1 MSATVISDAKAR
13 SSIEQALQSVADSA
27 EEQLAGL
34 EKCLELIDAHLRAG
48 GPGWAP
54 QNDEEWWWALRRLET
69 LQHYDRVATALKL
82 SQGSFN
88 AQLYTELRSANIIH
102 VAQSATSCGNFAAL
116 TVLLDS
122 HPYSLAPYILEILSC
137 APETFAA
144 KSIES
149 LLRQILSLQ
158 GAPPTLPRTSDW
170 VEINSVYTL
179 LRRQQDQQGN
189 NNNNG
194 KSNSFNP
201 PPAAL
206 VTATENLV
214 QAGTPRYSPPTET
227 QIASWAR
234 RRAVSVDRLT
244 GQLPAA
250 MELLETTRAVLHY
263 GPESQPVA
271 DLHRAAQQLL
281 MIVKLAAARSNSN
294 GSNDGNSSSDE
305 EERNDDQE
313 GGSNALFP
321 STATVWRMDLGSFAA
336 RDNVGRLQILFHL
349 TESDDLAEDIPR
361 IIIPFLNQLSTETK
375 PIRKIVRHALEA
387 EAATRLSWVVAFI
400 QLEAQ
405 RPAVFETAGDLASAA
420 CAAAYAC
427 HSFEAWSLQEKLL
440 HAAVEATESDTA
452 SEQDEKQAL
461 LATIAQVHGHLTAAR
476 VLTKHGLSTSLCGV
490 RDATMDDILI
500 MVRTL
505 LARVAR
511 AQPAESRWVDLW
523 ADLRTAQSSGLQALP
538 IEDIRAEMCRALLRC
553 GQLRPAQKH
562 LAALE
567 NTVLKEELVLD
578 AARDAVYSEE
588 NPDDATVRRALDV
601 LKTLPDSKAAL
612 EEASFIHAA
621 AKLRALGIEMPPL
634 QLRQQP
640 DKATLIQKAI
650 ATAPL
655 KALKDIEGLLELSK
669 SLKTGLKK
677 AAVLSLIAEAALA
690 LGQPRLAEDV
700 AMQLAY
706 EGSREGWQIAA
717 RVAMEEPCSSES
729 ERRRLLAYAMR
740 FASAEELEG
749 QLHCWQASDSGAAGD
764 SEIWS
769 IPEHTGSL
777 STSKDTASGRDIV
790 TTPYMQP
797 LKEALDTIL
806 LIGSGS
812 AEDGLLA
819 CSCLHTL
826 GVEGQKQ
833 WAASV
838 QMQRVGL
845 DPAAL
850 RQAYIVGIASASMLA
865 LVSTQ
870 HQQQALEERLET
882 PADTT
887 AQGAAEKHPTD
898 ATYTYRELLF
908 LSPQELLSAALH
920 VLSAT
925 TTAEEAA
932 SKKSVNVIDLEYL
945 ESFILDMCQ
954 HLVSCADAQRVAQL
968 LPGHYSAE
976 NWMEGGAEAQRS
988 VVLQLAASA
997 GRGEKTTIVHSV
1009 DGGDEEEEE
1018 EILGAAD
1025 NEDVS
1030 ITATGRQASLEEALT
1045 LAERCGVDFRE
1056 VQLAYA
1062 IAVLTR
1068 MVHHRQ
1074 LKKNSPSGQASASL
1088 QAAAERDVAN
1098 VWSSLLETKPIETV
1112 SAILSQVY
1120 PQLSTAGSSK
1130 VEVEWLVWVLHL
1142 CGECFQHC
1150 ASVTTPTAATI
1161 DTPSISQEE
1170 YTAASGVLDGLAE
1183 AITALH
1189 AACTHADVN
1198 IFLNPTMHL
1207 LKERYSEASSITPI
1221 DTLSAAVIQQ
1231 LLEHC
1236 EYTIAAALAFAVDA
1250 VAKQHAVALDI
1261 SSRSS
1266 TSFYYPVTA
1275 STVYVVTLCKELSAL
1290 AMAEGVQAQQ
1300 RTKLEEL
1307 FRGASTADCIAT
1319 AAFTCLNGPPPIKF
1333 PSEPLPVFLSPRQSL
1348 AVLESA
1354 LAALRSASE
1363 TSSTPSTATFLQ
1375 KERVRLTVLLQIE
1388 ATCQDDLLE
1397 HQVQYLQ
1404 TLIPELREEIGE
1416 EDTAAAAAYDAMT
1429 AGSQKLKLLINFLST
1444 LFSDGCSFGAIT
1456 NIAEACKEIGSW
1468 VVKAVEDEEIVFQ
1481 AAENAVNNALG
1492 ALQGGSPSTTS
1503 AISTEDVQ
1511 PLSVGDAVQ
1520 NLYGVIRALDILPDS
1535 MDHLLETTRSRVWSL
1550 LQTHAAE
1557 HQSGSTDAAAV
1568 EAHLQVIQMLGS
1580 LGYTMWQGWQ
1590 PPEGAVTISSTT
1602 GAAYKHA
1609 ETLLHSRAAAA
1620 LAASWPSALKQAAI
1634 TPEDFSSLES
1644 TESALMKLVD
1654 SAATV
1659 EQLSAVVVV
1668 LSEVLDGAF
1677 IGCSSE
1683 GDDNDNDNGTLALDP
1698 LHEVWTRTLTALLT
1712 QGSLDTVIAALD
1724 VAAAAAITTSSGAT
1738 EVSKKQRVLVREG
1751 GAEALVA
1758 AADSA
1763 LGTVAAAAV
1772 ALLLPYRRIQHNEWA
1787 KIVSLQSG
1795 DDLQGLPGLTP
1806 LAVAAL
1812 HRQGL
1817 IADLARQNPGVFK
1830 QVCRALLEKDD
1841 AAFFAVPRGSTNTGS
1856 HIQQLPPRTGLAVAL
1871 AAQLVLGTSGTGSRS
1886 GNISAAAWVA
1896 MQHAGTHSFLRILDS
1911 GSTVLSRLLH
1921 AGAKSNRGKQG
1932 IDLSSTE
1939 EEIELE
1945 PAVRA
1950 VLGGAGTCAEEV
1962 LKRMPVEA
1970 AAALEHL
1977 GR

>member
-1 MSATVISDAKAR
+1 
-13 SSIEQALQSVADSA
+13 
-27 EEQLAGL
+27 
-34 EKCLELIDAHLRAG
+34 
-48 GPGWAP
+48 
-54 QNDEEWWWALRRLET
+54 
-69 LQHYDRVATALKL
+69 
-82 SQGSFN
+82 
-88 AQLYTELRSANIIH
+88 
-102 VAQSATSCGNFAAL
+102 
-116 TVLLDS
+116 
-122 HPYSLAPYILEILSC
+122 
-137 APETFAA
+137 
-144 KSIES
+144 
-149 LLRQILSLQ
+149 
-158 GAPPTLPRTSDW
+158 
-170 VEINSVYTL
+170 
-179 LRRQQDQQGN
+179 
-189 NNNNG
+189 
-194 KSNSFNP
+194 
-201 PPAAL
+201 
-206 VTATENLV
+206 
-214 QAGTPRYSPPTET
+214 
-227 QIASWAR
+227 
-234 RRAVSVDRLT
+234 
-244 GQLPAA
+244 
-250 MELLETTRAVLHY
+250 
-263 GPESQPVA
+263 
-271 DLHRAAQQLL
+271 
-281 MIVKLAAARSNSN
+281 
-294 GSNDGNSSSDE
+294 
-305 EERNDDQE
+305 
-313 GGSNALFP
+313 
-321 STATVWRMDLGSFAA
+321 
-336 RDNVGRLQILFHL
+336 
-349 TESDDLAEDIPR
+349 
-361 IIIPFLNQLSTETK
+361 
-375 PIRKIVRHALEA
+375 
-387 EAATRLSWVVAFI
+387 
-400 QLEAQ
+400 
-405 RPAVFETAGDLASAA
+405 
-420 CAAAYAC
+420 
-427 HSFEAWSLQEKLL
+427 
-440 HAAVEATESDTA
+440 
-452 SEQDEKQAL
+452 
-461 LATIAQVHGHLTAAR
+461 
-476 VLTKHGLSTSLCGV
+476 
-490 RDATMDDILI
+490 
-500 MVRTL
+500 
-505 LARVAR
+505 
-511 AQPAESRWVDLW
+511 
-523 ADLRTAQSSGLQALP
+523 
-538 IEDIRAEMCRALLRC
+538 
-553 GQLRPAQKH
+553 
-562 LAALE
+562 
-567 NTVLKEELVLD
+567 
-578 AARDAVYSEE
+578 
-588 NPDDATVRRALDV
+588 
-601 LKTLPDSKAAL
+601 
-612 EEASFIHAA
+612 
-621 AKLRALGIEMPPL
+621 
-634 QLRQQP
+634 
-640 DKATLIQKAI
+640 
-650 ATAPL
+650 
-655 KALKDIEGLLELSK
+655 
-669 SLKTGLKK
+669 
-677 AAVLSLIAEAALA
+677 
-690 LGQPRLAEDV
+690 
-700 AMQLAY
+700 
-706 EGSREGWQIAA
+706 
-717 RVAMEEPCSSES
+717 
-729 ERRRLLAYAMR
+729 
-740 FASAEELEG
+740 
-749 QLHCWQASDSGAAGD
+749 
-764 SEIWS
+764 
-769 IPEHTGSL
+769 
-777 STSKDTASGRDIV
+777 
-790 TTPYMQP
+790 
-797 LKEALDTIL
+797 
-806 LIGSGS
+806 
-812 AEDGLLA
+812 
-819 CSCLHTL
+819 
-826 GVEGQKQ
+826 
-833 WAASV
+833 
-838 QMQRVGL
+838 
-845 DPAAL
+845 
-850 RQAYIVGIASASMLA
+850 
-865 LVSTQ
+865 
-870 HQQQALEERLET
+870 
-882 PADTT
+882 
-887 AQGAAEKHPTD
+887 
-898 ATYTYRELLF
+898 
-908 LSPQELLSAALH
+908 
-920 VLSAT
+920 
-925 TTAEEAA
+925 
-932 SKKSVNVIDLEYL
+932 
-945 ESFILDMCQ
+945 MCQ

-1045 LAERCGVDFRE
+1045 LAERCGVDFWE

-1098 VWSSLLETKPIETV
+1098 VWSSLLETKPIEN
-1112 SAILSQVY
+1112 S
-1120 PQLSTAGSSK
+1120 
-1130 VEVEWLVWVLHL
+1130 
-1142 CGECFQHC
+1142 HC

-1266 TSFYYPVTA
+1266 TSFYYPATA
-1275 STVYVVTLCKELSAL
+1275 STVYVVTLCKEVSAL
-1290 AMAEGVQAQQ
+1290 AMAEGVEAQQ

-1416 EDTAAAAAYDAMT
+1416 EDTAAAAAAAYDATT

-1830 QVCRALLEKDD
+1830 Q
-1841 AAFFAVPRGSTNTGS
+1841 
-1856 HIQQLPPRTGLAVAL
+1856 LPPRTGLAVAL